1 MILLSII
8 EMSKESVKE
17 FERTIKNLQKEKK
30 DLWEEFKNDYAQ
42 SYDIK
47 NDDNNDQRA
56 LDLLYEHAQ
65 IDQEI
70 FLLEIAIQKL
80 QNLLA
85 TLEEIKQGK

>member
-1 MILLSII
+1 
-8 EMSKESVKE
+8 MSKESVKE